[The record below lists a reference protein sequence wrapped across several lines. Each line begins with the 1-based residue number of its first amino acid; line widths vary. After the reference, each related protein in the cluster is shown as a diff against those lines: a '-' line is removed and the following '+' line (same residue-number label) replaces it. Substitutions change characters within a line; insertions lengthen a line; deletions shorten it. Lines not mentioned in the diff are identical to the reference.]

1 MRFISMSVVSHREPF
16 IYTRTPSMTSFF
28 VLGGSFP
35 FNLLEDELVA
45 DDVDGT
51 EIEDSCILGEDIVD
65 IEGVGLSS

>member
-1 MRFISMSVVSHREPF
+1 
-16 IYTRTPSMTSFF
+16 MTSFF

-45 DDVDGT
+45 NDVDGT

-65 IEGVGLSS
+65 VEGVGLSS